1 MLTLEKFLLS
11 SEIHMQSEE
20 VAPNGTHGFPI
31 AAPWAAKHYRCE
43 LRGSSGDRP
52 VTTIIGS
59 DDGPPSVADVVD
71 VVAAEAAVAEEAG
84 SYEEWALQMGFDP
97 DSRSGERVY
106 RTECR
111 QAKLLRALLGDEAY
125 LKLLW
130 EIERL

>member
-1 MLTLEKFLLS
+1 
-11 SEIHMQSEE
+11 
-20 VAPNGTHGFPI
+20 
-31 AAPWAAKHYRCE
+31 
-43 LRGSSGDRP
+43 
-52 VTTIIGS
+52 